1 MQSVDMDECESSQ
14 RSGGLREPTRS
25 DVQNRRMWAMLN
37 DVSRQVIWHGVRLRP
52 EEWKDVFS
60 AALKRQK
67 VVPGIDG
74 GFVVLGARTSKM
86 TISEMVD
93 LQELMS
99 AFGAERGVKW
109 RDHESV

>member
-1 MQSVDMDECESSQ
+1 MQNVDTDDRELSQ
-14 RSGGLREPTRS
+14 RSGSLREPTRS
-25 DVQNRRMWAMLN
+25 DVQNRRMWAMLS
-37 DVSRQVIWHGVRLRP
+37 DVSRQVIWYGVKLRP

-60 AALKRQK
+60 AALNRQK

-109 RDHESV
+109 GDHESV